1 MKKQK
6 RQERL
11 IGPKTVKRTDDWHY
25 HAAVRTVRF
34 SISCRL
40 MMFRRICPASESRK
54 IILKTDQ
61 KERVRKTMKGMKKT
75 CSKILSLVLTAA
87 VLATGL
93 PQIPAMEAQAA
104 STDALAVA
112 DSAKATGNVVEVS
125 FNGGELKGKITFLE
139 DGIFRY
145 NVDPSGEFSEYAA
158 KVYGEDV
165 QPAKIPQYPDSSDNY
180 SHPAAT
186 VSEAD
191 GSIVITS
198 GNTKIK
204 FEKATAKMSVEFNGK
219 TVMEESKALVFG
231 DQPTQSLVKHDG
243 ENFFGGGTQN
253 GRFIHTGEEI
263 KVECQSRWLD
273 GDVSSPSPFYYS
285 SNGYGVLRNTFFP
298 GAYDFGKTD
307 ASTVTAAH
315 VSKFRNKTDG
325 DFDAYYFL
333 SDGATYRE
341 VVQDILDEYY
351 HVTGNPALLP
361 EYAFYEGHLNALNRD
376 AWSETSGTKAWPIKG
391 SNPASGNETLTTY
404 YESGMAGGYVLP
416 EGAQAESLNGENEVL
431 TTGLD
436 KYPAGVTTPYKFSAS
451 GLMDQYLAMDMPI
464 GYFLPNDGYGTGYG
478 KNGYYMT
485 GGVNADGSS
494 SAERVAAIDA
504 NVQNLKKFTE
514 YAQSRGLET
523 GLWTQSDLVP
533 DSNPNTA
540 WHILRDFKKEVEVG
554 GITTLKTDVA
564 WVGKGYDMAL
574 NSTKTGYDTVTGVGK
589 RPNIITCDGWAGT
602 QRFAAVWTGDQAGG
616 DWEYIRYHIPTYIGQ
631 SLSGN
636 PNTGSDVDGIHGGS
650 ALISTRDT
658 QWKVFSSI
666 MMNMDGWGLYS
677 KVSYAHGDPL
687 TGINRMYLKL
697 KAQLL
702 PYIYTSAAS
711 AANIDTGNDDTGL
724 PMTRAMFLEYPDDA
738 YAKTK
743 AMQYQYMYG
752 KNLLV
757 APVYTQTDKFNEE
770 TYDDVRNG
778 IYLPDEDQVWIDY
791 FTGKQ
796 YNGGQSLNNFDAPIW
811 KLPLFVKNGAI
822 IPMWQENNNPKGI
835 DKSNRIA
842 EFWPAGTTEYTLYE
856 DDGKT
861 VTNTTE
867 EVEGYG
873 VVGNID
879 YGPHVSTKYTS
890 VVEGTTATLTAEKS
904 TGTYNGYD
912 QNKNTTFVVNVS
924 KEPANVTAK
933 NGNTTLTKVE
943 KDSKDAVLSAEL
955 NAGEFAYYY
964 DAAPAIETYA
974 KEGETVFAEMM
985 ADKVSS
991 PKLYVKFAETD
1002 SQANAQVLTIEGFE
1016 NKDPDLTENK
1026 LNPDLAAPENLKD
1039 DEARKTPTSNTL
1051 TWDAV
1056 TGATSYEILVDGVV
1070 NSVGDKLEF
1079 THTDQAYHSTHTYQ
1093 VRARNEQGYS
1103 EWSEEIEATTALDP
1117 WRNVPTPESI
1127 TWTGG
1132 DNWGALDNLT
1142 NHNFGDMF
1150 HSTGDVVT
1158 DAVPMIFDYGKAY
1171 KLDKL
1176 EYYARNDNYG
1186 NGTVNQLDVYTS
1198 LDGVNWTKQHDGAS
1212 DPWSYNPAGT
1222 IEENIKTINFG
1233 GVGARYVKLVV
1244 TKSAGNFFSAAEIAI
1259 YKQDGTNGFAVG
1271 SVWGT
1276 EEVTENDY
1284 NNMLQY
1290 LALSEADTDFAGQV
1304 KAHNVDINNNN
1315 VYEVY
1320 DYAFTMFKMNG
1331 GTEKTGKV
1339 SGNIILL
1346 PSATEVKAGETFNV
1360 DVYANNVKNLNAFGG
1375 VLGYNPDK
1383 LEYVSISADFD
1394 VSQMEN
1400 LTKNKIH
1407 NDGSADVN
1415 VAFANKGNQ
1424 ETYSGTGVIATITM
1438 KAKEDVT
1445 ISNDVMDLSQAML
1458 IGPEYD
1464 LIVSENS
1471 AEPTFPDITTGESEN
1486 YIYGTDFNMTITNDE
1501 LPDDDGTNV
1510 EKLIQNSKYD
1520 GLFDKAF
1527 GRDFEFKWDV
1537 ESNYKPVTEKVSP
1550 VTMPL
1555 TLHMALN
1562 EEKAVES
1569 VKVYNANKANGYL
1582 TDATVVF
1589 TYNDDSVSDPINV
1602 ALTDLADGEDVLE
1615 FANSSDLTVKNIDI
1629 TFNKAMDYGTTESLI
1644 HLTLAEIEVMSEG
1657 SVLGQNAFALT
1668 MTNEYLTA
1676 DSEGTNVS
1684 KLIQSDSYDG
1694 LFDGNKGRDFEF
1706 KWSPDDEQWM
1716 IDVPTGE
1723 TALPSYIKVPVTL
1736 HANMTGAKAVETVTL
1751 YNANK
1756 GNGFAT
1762 SATAVFNYED
1772 GTASEGETIDIP
1784 WDTAQGNEA
1793 FTFTNPDISKKVTRV
1808 DLTVNTVTKSG
1819 GAEVDNMLT
1828 LAELELASPAT
1839 FVPVESIEAAPENE
1853 TELFVGSMADVNAVL
1868 TPEDASNPYFIAS
1881 SSDETIVRIVTLTD
1895 ENGLPIYKAY
1905 AVGKGEATIT
1915 LTTLESKD
1923 DETPVTATYKL
1934 TVKAGADKTELVKMI
1949 EECTSINKSFYTEE
1963 SAKALQDAIDAA
1975 NAVKGDDKATKEQVT
1990 QAINAMKAAKE
2001 GLVEA
2006 PVTEITIGNGKENF
2020 TVDALY
2026 SEENYSEYLID
2037 GDDATRWESPYYGA
2051 DKGLPKNLDFDLGE
2065 AYDLDKVEIVK
2076 YMEQMNGRVTKYEV
2090 LVSTDGGNNYV
2101 SMGVKETDKA
2111 EEVSGI
2117 RFAVK
2122 GVTNVRV
2129 ILHEA
2134 LNSDGSE
2141 GADYADLTEVKFY
2154 GTKSGESV
2162 DKTALEKVINQY
2174 KDLTQDKWTDE
2185 TWKAFTDAL
2194 AVAQAVFEAEDAT
2207 QAEVDAALNA
2217 LTTAHGN
2224 LTEADEP
2231 GPGPDEP
2238 SVNKDALNQAI
2249 KVNAGK
2255 NEKDYTAES
2264 WAAFQTAYA
2273 KAQKVA
2279 ADSKATELDVSVALR
2294 ELEQAAA
2301 ALQKAPE
2308 IINPPTNNSG
2318 SSSSSSSS
2326 TGNSAT
2332 GSTGSNAAGG
2342 SGTAANGGN
2351 ASTGDSAQP
2360 LIYLVLIAA
2369 AVAGFV
2375 FFRKKKA
2382 E

>member
-1 MKKQK
+1 
-6 RQERL
+6 
-11 IGPKTVKRTDDWHY
+11 
-25 HAAVRTVRF
+25 
-34 SISCRL
+34 
-40 MMFRRICPASESRK
+40 
-54 IILKTDQ
+54 
-61 KERVRKTMKGMKKT
+61 MKGMKKT

-104 STDALAVA
+104 STDALTTA
-112 DSAKATGNVVEVS
+112 DSAKATDNVVEVT
-125 FNGGELKGKITFLE
+125 FNGGALKGKITFLE

-158 KVYGEDV
+158 KVWGEEE

-204 FEKATAKMSVEFNGK
+204 FDKATAKMSVEFNGK
-219 TVMEESKALVFG
+219 TVMEESQALVFG

-243 ENFFGGGTQN
+243 EDFFGGGTQN
-253 GRFIHTGEEI
+253 GRFIHTGETINIACE
-263 KVECQSRWLD
+263 SGWND
-273 GDVSSPSPFYYS
+273 GGVSSPSPFYYS

-298 GAYDFGKTD
+298 GSYDFGEAD
-307 ASTVTAAH
+307 AGTVTAAH

-333 SDGATYRE
+333 SDGATYRD
-341 VVQDILDEYY
+341 VVQEILDEYY
-351 HVTGNPALLP
+351 HVTGNPVLLP

-376 AWSETSGTKAWPIKG
+376 SWSETSGTKAWPIKG
-391 SNPASGNETLTTY
+391 SNPTKGNETLTNYRET
-404 YESGMAGGYVLP
+404 GMAAGYVLP
-416 EGAQAESLNGENEVL
+416 ENAQAESLNGENEVL
-431 TTGLD
+431 TTALD
-436 KYPAGVTTPYKFSAS
+436 KLPSSVTTPHKFSAS
-451 GLMDQYLAMDMPI
+451 GLIDQYLEMDMPI

-504 NVQNLKKFTE
+504 NVQNLRTFTE
-514 YAQSRGLET
+514 YAQSKGLET

-533 DSNPNTA
+533 DSDASTS
-540 WHILRDFKKEVEVG
+540 WHLLRDFKKEVEVG

-574 NSTKTGYDTVTGVGK
+574 NSTKTGYDTVSGVGK

-602 QRFAAVWTGDQAGG
+602 QRFAATWTGDQAGG
-616 DWEYIRYHIPTYIGQ
+616 NWEYIRFHIPSYIGE

-636 PNTGSDVDGIHGGS
+636 PNTGSDLDGIHGGS

-658 QWKVFSSI
+658 QWKVFSPI
-666 MMNMDGWGLYS
+666 VMNMDGWGLCS

-687 TGINRMYLKL
+687 TGINRMYLKM

-702 PYIYTSAAS
+702 PYLYTSAAS
-711 AANIDTGNDDTGL
+711 AANMDTGNDDTGL
-724 PMTRAMFLEYPDDA
+724 PMIRAMFLEYPDDA

-743 AMQYQYMYG
+743 NMQYQYMFG
-752 KNLLV
+752 KNILV
-757 APVYTQTDKFNEE
+757 APVYTQTDKFNED

-778 IYLPDEDQVWIDY
+778 IYLPDDNQVWIDY

-796 YNGGQSLNNFDAPIW
+796 YNGGQTLNNFDAPIW

-822 IPMWQENNNPKGI
+822 IPMWEENNNPKGI

-904 TGTYNGYD
+904 TGSYNGYN

-924 KEPANVTAK
+924 KEPTNVTAK

-943 KDSKDAVLSAEL
+943 KTSKEEVLGAEL

-974 KEGETVFAEMM
+974 KEGETEFAAMM

-991 PKLYVKFAETD
+991 PKLYVKFANTD
-1002 SQANAQVLTIEGFE
+1002 SQANAQVLTLEGFE
-1016 NKDPDLTENK
+1016 NKDPELTENK

-1051 TWDAV
+1051 TWDEV
-1056 TGATSYEILVDGVV
+1056 TDATSYDILVDGVV
-1070 NSVGDKLEF
+1070 NSVGDKPEF
-1079 THTDQAYHSTHTYQ
+1079 THTDLKYHSTHTYQ

-1132 DNWGALDNLT
+1132 DSWGDLENLT
-1142 NHNFGDMF
+1142 NHSFGDMF

-1186 NGTVNQLDVYTS
+1186 NGTVKQLDVYTS
-1198 LDGVNWTKQHDGAS
+1198 LDGVNWTKQHDGAE
-1212 DPWSYNPAGT
+1212 DPWSYNAAGT
-1222 IEENIKTINFG
+1222 IEENKKTIDLG

-1244 TKSAGNFFSAAEIAI
+1244 TKSSGNFFSAAEIAI
-1259 YKQDGTNGFAVG
+1259 YKKDGTNGFAVG
-1271 SVWGT
+1271 SVFGT

-1290 LALSEADTDFAGQV
+1290 LALSEADTDFDGQV

-1331 GTEKTGKV
+1331 GTEKTGPV

-1346 PSATEVKAGETFNV
+1346 PSATEVKAGETFTV

-1375 VLGYNPDK
+1375 VLGYNPEK
-1383 LEYVSISADFD
+1383 LEYVNISADFD

-1400 LTKNKIH
+1400 LTRNKIH

-1424 ETYSGTGVIATITM
+1424 QTYSGTGVIATITM

-1471 AEPTFPDITTGESEN
+1471 AEPTFPDISTGEGGN
-1486 YIYGTDFNMTITNDE
+1486 YTYGTDFTMTMTNDE

-1510 EKLIQNSKYD
+1510 EKMIQNGKYD
-1520 GLFDKAF
+1520 GLFNTTF

-1537 ESNYKPVTEKVSP
+1537 DSNKVPVTEKVSP
-1550 VTMPL
+1550 VTLPL

-1562 EEKAVES
+1562 EEKDVDS
-1569 VKVYNANKANGYL
+1569 VKVYNAGTPGNGYL
-1582 TDATVVF
+1582 TEASAVF
-1589 TYNDDSVSDPINV
+1589 TYADDTTQEVTLSDQG
-1602 ALTDLADGEDVLE
+1602 AAFE
-1615 FANSSDLTVKNIDI
+1615 FANPDTEGKLVKNIDV
-1629 TFNKAMDYGTTESLI
+1629 TFTKAVTGSNETLQM
-1644 HLTLAEIEVMSEG
+1644 LTLAEIEAMSGEAKLAQ
-1657 SVLGQNAFALT
+1657 SDFVLT
-1668 MTNEYLTA
+1668 MTNEYLTE
-1676 DSEGTNVS
+1676 DDGTNVT
-1684 KLIQSDSYDG
+1684 KLIQQNSYES
-1694 LFDGNKGRDFEF
+1694 LFNGEIGREFEL
-1706 KWSPDDEQWM
+1706 KWDPDADEWK

-1723 TALPSYIKVPVTL
+1723 MALPSYIKVPVTL
-1736 HANMTGAKAVETVTL
+1736 HANMAEAKAVEAVTVH
-1751 YNANK
+1751 NANK

-1762 SATAVFNYED
+1762 SVTAVFNYED
-1772 GTASEGETIDIP
+1772 GTASAGETLEVAFADANP
-1784 WDTAQGNEA
+1784 NEA
-1793 FTFTNPDISKKVTRV
+1793 FTFTNPDTSKKVTKV
-1808 DLTVNTVTKSG
+1808 DLTVNSVTNSK

-1828 LAELELASPAT
+1828 LAELEIKSLAT
-1839 FVPVESIEAAPENE
+1839 LVPVEKIEAAPENV
-1853 TELFVGSMADVNAVL
+1853 TELFMGGMADINAVL
-1868 TPEDASNPYFIAS
+1868 TPENATNPYFVAT
-1881 SSDETIVRIVTLTD
+1881 SSDDSIVKIVTLTD

-1905 AVGKGEATIT
+1905 AVGEGTATIT

-1923 DETPVTATYKL
+1923 SETPMTATYNV

-1975 NAVKGDDKATKEQVT
+1975 NAVKDDDEATKQQVA
-1990 QAINAMKAAKE
+1990 QAINAMKAAKD

-2006 PVTEITIGNGKENF
+2006 PVTEITIDNGKETF

-2026 SEENYSEYLID
+2026 SEENYSDYLID
-2037 GDDATRWESPYYGA
+2037 GDDSTRWESPYFGA
-2051 DKGLPKNLDFDLGE
+2051 DKGLPKNLDFDLGG

-2076 YMEQMNGRVTKYEV
+2076 YMAQMNGRVTKYEV
-2090 LVSTDGGNNYV
+2090 LVSTDNGANYV

-2129 ILHEA
+2129 VLHEA
-2134 LNSDGSE
+2134 LNSDGTE
-2141 GADYADLTEVKFY
+2141 GAEYADLTEVKFY
-2154 GTKSGESV
+2154 GTKSGETV
-2162 DKTALEKVINQY
+2162 DKTALGEVIDKC
-2174 KDLTQDKWTDE
+2174 KDLTQGNLPDDI
-2185 TWKAFTDAL
+2185 WKDFQEALDA
-2194 AVAQAVFEAEDAT
+2194 AQAVFDSDEAT
-2207 QAEVDAALNA
+2207 QEDVDLVAQALQEAYDA
-2217 LTTAHGN
+2217 LKSVTPPT
-2224 LTEADEP
+2224 
-2231 GPGPDEP
+2231 PDEP
-2238 SVNKDALNQAI
+2238 VNKDALNNAI
-2249 KVNAGK
+2249 KNHAGK

-2264 WAAFQTAYA
+2264 WKAFQNAYA

-2279 ADSKATELDVSVALR
+2279 ADNKATEADVAVALR

-2308 IINPPTNNSG
+2308 IINPPSGNTG
-2318 SSSSSSSS
+2318 SSSGSTS
-2326 TGNSAT
+2326 TGTT

-2342 SGTAANGGN
+2342 SGTAANGGT

-2360 LIYLVLIAA
+2360 LIYLVLIAV

-2375 FFRKKKA
+2375 FFKKKKA

>member
-1 MKKQK
+1 
-6 RQERL
+6 
-11 IGPKTVKRTDDWHY
+11 
-25 HAAVRTVRF
+25 
-34 SISCRL
+34 
-40 MMFRRICPASESRK
+40 
-54 IILKTDQ
+54 
-61 KERVRKTMKGMKKT
+61 MKGMKKT

-104 STDALAVA
+104 STDALTTA
-112 DSAKATGNVVEVS
+112 DSAKATDNVVEVS
-125 FNGGELKGKITFLE
+125 FNGGALKGKITFLE

-158 KVYGEDV
+158 KIYGEDV

-180 SHPAAT
+180 KHPAAT

-204 FEKATAKMSVEFNGK
+204 FDKATAKMSVEFKGK
-219 TVMEESKALVFG
+219 TVMEESTALVFG
-231 DQPTQSLVKHDG
+231 GQPTQSLVKHDG

-253 GRFIHTGEEI
+253 GRFIHTGETINIACE
-263 KVECQSRWLD
+263 SGWLD
-273 GDVSSPSPFYYS
+273 GGVSSPNPFYYS

-298 GAYDFGKTD
+298 GSYDFGKTD
-307 ASTVTAAH
+307 ASTVTATH
-315 VSKFRNKTDG
+315 VSKYNNKTDG

-333 SDGATYRE
+333 SDGATYTE

-351 HVTGNPALLP
+351 HVTGNPVLLP

-376 AWSETSGTKAWPIKG
+376 SWSETSGSKAWPIKG
-391 SNPASGNETLTTY
+391 SNPASGSETLTKY
-404 YESGMAGGYVLP
+404 YESGMAAGYVLP
-416 EGAQAESLNGENEVL
+416 EDAQAESLNGEDEVL
-431 TTGLD
+431 TTALD
-436 KYPAGVTTPYKFSAS
+436 KLHSSVTMPYKFSAR
-451 GLMDQYLAMDMPI
+451 GLIDQYQAMDMPI

-485 GGVNADGSS
+485 GGVNTDGSS

-504 NVQNLKKFTE
+504 NVENLRKFTE
-514 YAQSRGLET
+514 YAQSKGLET

-533 DSNPNTA
+533 DSSSKTS
-540 WHILRDFKKEVEVG
+540 WHLLRDFKKEVEVG

-564 WVGKGYDMAL
+564 WVGQGYDMAL
-574 NSTKTGYDTVTGVGK
+574 NSTKTGYDTVSAVGK
-589 RPNIITCDGWAGT
+589 RPNIITCDGWAAT
-602 QRFAAVWTGDQAGG
+602 QRFAATWTGDQAGG
-616 DWEYIRYHIPTYIGQ
+616 NWEYIRFHIPSYIGQ

-636 PNTGSDVDGIHGGS
+636 PNTGSDMDGIHGGS

-658 QWKVFSSI
+658 QWKVFSPI
-666 MMNMDGWGLYS
+666 MMNMDGWGSYS
-677 KVSYAHGDPL
+677 KVSYTFGDPL

-702 PYIYTSAAS
+702 PYLYTSAAS
-711 AANIDTGNDDTGL
+711 AANMDTGNNDTGL
-724 PMTRAMFLEYPDDA
+724 PMIRAMFLEFPDDA

-743 AMQYQYMYG
+743 DMQYQYMFG

-757 APVYTQTDKFNEE
+757 APVYTQTDKFNEK

-822 IPMWQENNNPKGI
+822 IPMWEENNNPKEI

-842 EFWPAGTTEYTLYE
+842 EFWPAGTTEYTLFE
-856 DDGKT
+856 DDGET

-873 VVGNID
+873 VVGNVD

-904 TGTYNGYD
+904 TGSYNGYD

-924 KEPANVTAK
+924 KEPTNVTAK
-933 NGNTTLTKVE
+933 NGNTALTKVA
-943 KDSKDAVLSAEL
+943 KDSKEAVLSAEL

-985 ADKVSS
+985 KDKVSS

-1002 SQANAQVLTIEGFE
+1002 SQANAQVLTLEGFE

-1026 LNPDLAAPENLKD
+1026 LNPDLAAPENLKE
-1039 DEARKTPTSNTL
+1039 DETRRTPTSNTL
-1051 TWDAV
+1051 TWDEV
-1056 TGATSYEILVDGVV
+1056 PGATSYDILADGVV
-1070 NSVGDKLEF
+1070 NSVGNKLEF
-1079 THTDQAYHSTHTYQ
+1079 THTDLKYHSTHTYQ
-1093 VRARNEQGYS
+1093 VRARNAEGYS

-1132 DNWGALDNLT
+1132 DSWGDLENLT
-1142 NHNFGDMF
+1142 NHEFGDMF
-1150 HSTGDVVT
+1150 HSTSDNVVK
-1158 DAVPMIFDYGKAY
+1158 DAIPMIFDYGKAY

-1186 NGTVNQLDVYTS
+1186 NGTVNELDVYTS

-1222 IEENIKTINFG
+1222 IEENIKTIDLG
-1233 GVGARYVKLVV
+1233 GVGARYVKMVV

-1271 SVWGT
+1271 SAWET
-1276 EEVTENDY
+1276 EEVTEADY

-1346 PSATEVKAGETFNV
+1346 PSATEVKAGETFTV
-1360 DVYANNVKNLNAFGG
+1360 DVYANDVKNLNAFGG

-1394 VSQMEN
+1394 VSQMKN

-1415 VAFANKGNQ
+1415 VAFANMGNQ

-1438 KAKEDVT
+1438 KATEDVT

-1471 AEPTFPDITTGESEN
+1471 AEPAFPDITTGESEN
-1486 YIYGTDFNMTITNDE
+1486 YIYGTDFTMTITNDE

-1510 EKLIQNSKYD
+1510 EKLIQQNNYN
-1520 GLFDKAF
+1520 GLFNKTF
-1527 GRDFEFKWDV
+1527 GRDFEFKWDIDGNKV
-1537 ESNYKPVTEKVSP
+1537 PVTEKVSP

-1562 EEKAVES
+1562 EEKAVDS
-1569 VKVYNANKANGYL
+1569 VKVYNANKGNGYL

-1589 TYNDDSVSDPINV
+1589 TYSDDSLSDPINV
-1602 ALTDLADGEDVLE
+1602 ALTDLADGGDILE
-1615 FANSSDLTVKNIDI
+1615 FANSSDLAVKNIDI
-1629 TFNKAMDYGTTESLI
+1629 TFNKAMDKGTTESLI
-1644 HLTLAEIEVMSEG
+1644 HLTLSEIEVISEEN
-1657 SVLGQNAFALT
+1657 VLGQDAFALT
-1668 MTNEYLTA
+1668 LTNEYLTA
-1676 DSEGTNVS
+1676 DGEGTNVS

-1694 LFDGNKGRDFEF
+1694 LFDGNKGDNSTYRDFEF
-1706 KWSPDDEQWM
+1706 KWFPDDEKWL
-1716 IDVPTGE
+1716 IDVETGE

-1772 GTASEGETIDIP
+1772 GTASAGKTIEIP
-1784 WDTAQGNEA
+1784 WNTAQGNEA
-1793 FTFTNPDISKKVTRV
+1793 FAFTNPDTSKKVTRV
-1808 DLTVNTVTKSG
+1808 DLTVNTVTKSD

-1828 LAELELASPAT
+1828 LAELELVSPAT
-1839 FVPVESIEAAPENE
+1839 FVPVEKIEAALENA
-1853 TELFVGSMADVNAVL
+1853 TELFVGSMADINAVM
-1868 TPEDASNPYFIAS
+1868 TPEDATNPYFIAS
-1881 SSDETIVRIVTLTD
+1881 SSDEAIVRIVTLTD

-1905 AVGKGEATIT
+1905 AVGEGTAKIT

-1923 DETPVTATYKL
+1923 DETPVAATYEV

-1949 EECTSINKSFYTEE
+1949 EECTGINKSFYTEE
-1963 SAKALQDAIDAA
+1963 TAKALQDAIDAA
-1975 NAVKGDDKATKEQVT
+1975 NVVKGDDEATKEQVKE
-1990 QAINAMKAAKE
+1990 AINALKAAKD

-2026 SEENYSEYLID
+2026 SEENYSKHLID
-2037 GDDATRWESPYYGA
+2037 GDDATRWESPYFGT

-2076 YMEQMNGRVTKYEV
+2076 YMAQMNGRVTKYEV
-2090 LVSTDGGNNYV
+2090 LVSTDGGDNYLP
-2101 SMGVKETDKA
+2101 MGVKETDKA

-2129 ILHEA
+2129 VIHEA

-2154 GTKSGESV
+2154 GTKSAEPV
-2162 DKTALEKVINQY
+2162 DKTALGEVIDKC
-2174 KDLTQDKWTDE
+2174 KDLTQGNLPDDIWKDFQEALDAAQVVFDSDE
-2185 TWKAFTDAL
+2185 ATQEDVNM
-2194 AVAQAVFEAEDAT
+2194 VAQALQEAYDALISVIPPTPED
-2207 QAEVDAALNA
+2207 
-2217 LTTAHGN
+2217 
-2224 LTEADEP
+2224 P
-2231 GPGPDEP
+2231 
-2238 SVNKDALNQAI
+2238 VNKDALNLAI
-2249 KVNAGK
+2249 KNNAGK
-2255 NEKDYTAES
+2255 SEKDYTAES
-2264 WAAFQTAYA
+2264 WKAFQDAYA
-2273 KAQKVA
+2273 KAQAVA
-2279 ADSKATELDVSVALR
+2279 KDENATQAEVNAALR
-2294 ELEQAAA
+2294 ALEQAAA
-2301 ALQKAPE
+2301 SLKKPVE
-2308 IINPPTNNSG
+2308 VVNPPASGSG
-2318 SSSSSSSS
+2318 SSSSSS
-2326 TGNSAT
+2326 
-2332 GSTGSNAAGG
+2332 GSNAAGG
-2342 SGTAANGGN
+2342 SGAAANGGN

-2360 LIYLVLIAA
+2360 LIYLALIAV
-2369 AVAGFV
+2369 AVIGFV
-2375 FFRKKKA
+2375 FFKKKKA

>member
-1 MKKQK
+1 
-6 RQERL
+6 
-11 IGPKTVKRTDDWHY
+11 
-25 HAAVRTVRF
+25 
-34 SISCRL
+34 
-40 MMFRRICPASESRK
+40 
-54 IILKTDQ
+54 
-61 KERVRKTMKGMKKT
+61 MKGMKKT

-104 STDALAVA
+104 STDALATA
-112 DSAKATGNVVEVS
+112 DGAKATDNVVEVS
-125 FNGGELKGKITFLE
+125 FNGGALKGKITFLE

-158 KVYGEDV
+158 KIYGEEE

-204 FEKATAKMSVEFNGK
+204 FDKATAKMSVEFKGK
-219 TVMEESKALVFG
+219 TVMEESEALVFG
-231 DQPTQSLVKHDG
+231 GEPTQSLVKHDG

-253 GRFIHTGEEI
+253 GRFIHTGEALNIACE
-263 KVECQSRWLD
+263 SGWLD
-273 GDVSSPSPFYYS
+273 GEVSSPNPFYYS

-298 GAYDFGKTD
+298 GSYDFGKTD
-307 ASTVTAAH
+307 ADTVTAAH
-315 VSKFRNKTDG
+315 VSKFKGKTDG

-333 SDGATYRE
+333 SDGATYRD
-341 VVQDILDEYY
+341 VVQEILDEYY
-351 HVTGNPALLP
+351 HVTGNPVLLP

-391 SNPASGNETLTTY
+391 SNPASGSATLTNY

-431 TTGLD
+431 TAPGD

-451 GLMDQYLAMDMPI
+451 GLIDQYLEMDMPI

-514 YAQSRGLET
+514 YAQSRGVET

-533 DSNPNTA
+533 DSNASTP

-564 WVGKGYDMAL
+564 WVGRGYDMAL
-574 NSTKTGYDTVTGVGK
+574 NSTKTGYDIVSGVGK

-602 QRFAAVWTGDQAGG
+602 QRFAATWTGDQAGG
-616 DWEYIRYHIPTYIGQ
+616 NWEYIRYHIPTYIGE

-636 PNTGSDVDGIHGGS
+636 PNTGSDMDGIHGGS

-658 QWKVFSSI
+658 QWKIFSPI
-666 MMNMDGWGLYS
+666 VMNMDGWGLCS
-677 KVSYAHGDPL
+677 KTSYAHGDPL
-687 TGINRMYLKL
+687 TGINRMYLKM

-702 PYIYTSAAS
+702 PYLYTSAAS
-711 AANIDTGNDDTGL
+711 AANMDTGNDDTGL
-724 PMTRAMFLEYPDDA
+724 PMIRAMFLEYPDDA

-743 AMQYQYMYG
+743 NMQYQYMFG

-757 APVYTQTDKFNEE
+757 APVYTQTDKFNED
-770 TYDDVRNG
+770 TYDDVRDG
-778 IYLPDEDQVWIDY
+778 IYLPDENQIWIDY

-796 YNGGQSLNNFDAPIW
+796 YNGGQSLNDFDAPIW

-822 IPMWQENNNPKGI
+822 IPMWEENNNPKGI

-873 VVGNID
+873 VVGNVD

-904 TGTYNGYD
+904 TGSYNGYN

-924 KEPANVTAK
+924 KEPTNVTAK

-943 KDSKDAVLSAEL
+943 KTSKEEVLGAEL

-964 DAAPAIETYA
+964 DEAPAIETYA

-1002 SQANAQVLTIEGFE
+1002 SQTNAQVLTLEGFE

-1051 TWDAV
+1051 TWDEV
-1056 TGATSYEILVDGVV
+1056 PDATSYDILVDGVV
-1070 NSVGDKLEF
+1070 NSVGNKLEF
-1079 THTDQAYHSTHTYQ
+1079 THSDQKYNSTHTYQ

-1103 EWSEEIEATTALDP
+1103 EWSEEIEATTSLDP

-1132 DNWGALDNLT
+1132 DQWGALENLT
-1142 NHNFGDMF
+1142 NHSFADMF

-1158 DAVPMIFDYGKAY
+1158 DAVPMIFDYGCAY

-1186 NGTVNQLDVYTS
+1186 NGTVKQLDVYTS
-1198 LDGVNWTKQHDGAS
+1198 LDGVNWIKQHDGAS
-1212 DPWSYNPAGT
+1212 DPWSYNKAGT
-1222 IEENIKTINFG
+1222 IEENKKTIDLG

-1244 TKSAGNFFSAAEIAI
+1244 KESSGSFFSAAEIAI

-1276 EEVTENDY
+1276 AEVTQNDY

-1290 LALSEADTDFAGQV
+1290 LALSEADTDFDGQV
-1304 KAHNVDINNNN
+1304 KAHNADINNNN

-1320 DYAFTMFKMNG
+1320 DYAFTAFKMNG
-1331 GTEKTGKV
+1331 GTEKTGPV

-1346 PSATEVKAGETFNV
+1346 PSAAEVKAGETFTV

-1394 VSQMEN
+1394 ISQMEN
-1400 LTKNKIH
+1400 LTKNKVH

-1415 VAFANKGNQ
+1415 VAFVNKGNQ

-1471 AEPTFPDITTGESEN
+1471 AQPSFPDISTGEGGN
-1486 YIYGTDFNMTITNDE
+1486 YTYGTDFTMTMTNDE

-1510 EKLIQNSKYD
+1510 EKLIQQKKYD
-1520 GLFDKAF
+1520 GLFNEAL
-1527 GRDFEFKWDV
+1527 GRDFEFKWDID
-1537 ESNYKPVTEKVSP
+1537 SNKVPVTEKVSP
-1550 VTMPL
+1550 VTLPL

-1562 EEKAVES
+1562 EAKAVDS
-1569 VKVYNANKANGYL
+1569 VTVYNAGTPSNGYL
-1582 TDATVVF
+1582 TEASAIF
-1589 TYNDDSVSDPINV
+1589 TYADDTTQEV
-1602 ALTDLADGEDVLE
+1602 ALSDQGAAFE
-1615 FANSSDLTVKNIDI
+1615 FANPDTEGKLVKNIDV
-1629 TFNKAMDYGTTESLI
+1629 TFTKAVAGSNENLQM
-1644 HLTLAEIEVMSEG
+1644 LTLAEIEAMSGETKLAQ
-1657 SVLGQNAFALT
+1657 SDFVLT
-1668 MTNEYLTA
+1668 MTNEYLTE
-1676 DSEGTNVS
+1676 DDGTNVT
-1684 KLIQSDSYDG
+1684 KLIQQNSYDS
-1694 LFDGNKGRDFEF
+1694 LFNGNTTGREFEL
-1706 KWSPDDEQWM
+1706 KWSPDAEEWL

-1723 TALPSYIKVPVTL
+1723 MALPSYIKVPVTL
-1736 HANMTGAKAVETVTL
+1736 HANMTEAKAVESVTL
-1751 YNANK
+1751 HNANK

-1762 SATAVFNYED
+1762 SVTAVFNYED
-1772 GTASEGETIDIP
+1772 GTASAGETLEVAFADANP
-1784 WDTAQGNEA
+1784 NEA
-1793 FTFTNPDISKKVTRV
+1793 FTFTNPDTSKKVTKV
-1808 DLTVNTVTKSG
+1808 DLTVNTVTKAS

-1828 LAELELASPAT
+1828 LAEFEIKSLAT
-1839 FVPVESIEAAPENE
+1839 LVPVEKIEAAPENV
-1853 TELFVGSMADVNAVL
+1853 TELFMGGMADINAVL
-1868 TPEDASNPYFIAS
+1868 TPENATNPYFVAT
-1881 SSDETIVRIVTLTD
+1881 SSDDSIVKIVTLTD

-1905 AVGKGEATIT
+1905 AVGEGTATIT

-1923 DETPVTATYKL
+1923 SETPVTATYTV
-1934 TVKAGADKTELVKMI
+1934 TVKAGADKTELVELIK
-1949 EECTSINKSFYTEE
+1949 ECSEINTTFCTEE
-1963 SAKALQDAIDAA
+1963 SVQALRDAIDAA
-1975 NAVKGDDKATKEQVT
+1975 NAVKDNDEATKQQVD
-1990 QAINAMKAAKE
+1990 QAINALKTAKA
-2001 GLVEA
+2001 GLEEA
-2006 PVTEITIGNGKENF
+2006 PVTEITLGNGKSEF
-2020 TVDALY
+2020 TVEAQDDGDNIAD
-2026 SEENYSEYLID
+2026 SLID
-2037 GDDATRWESPYYGA
+2037 GEEDVEQSSFWQSPYE
-2051 DKGLPKNLDFDLGE
+2051 DTDDLPQEIVLTLNGS
-2065 AYDLDKVEIVK
+2065 YDLDKVEIVK
-2076 YMEQMNGRVTKYEV
+2076 FMSVASNPYRYNGRVTEYEV
-2090 LVSTDGGNNYV
+2090 LLSTDGGASYS
-2101 SMGVKETDKA
+2101 SMGTKETDRDEA
-2111 EEVSGI
+2111 VSGI
-2117 RFAVK
+2117 RFETVK
-2122 GVTNVRV
+2122 GVTNVKVVVNKATNNTGIDPANYARLV
-2129 ILHEA
+2129 EIKLY
-2134 LNSDGSE
+2134 
-2141 GADYADLTEVKFY
+2141 GAKTLVQVNKAEL
-2154 GTKSGESV
+2154 
-2162 DKTALEKVINQY
+2162 DKLVNETY
-2174 KDLTQDKWTDE
+2174 KDLEQGNWNDE
-2185 TWKAFTDAL
+2185 TWKDFTDAL
-2194 AVAQAVFEAEDAT
+2194 DAAKAVLANDAAT
-2207 QAEVDAALNA
+2207 QKEVDDALNA
-2217 LTTAHGN
+2217 LTTAYGN
-2224 LTEADEP
+2224 LTEVEP
-2231 GPGPDEP
+2231 GPGPDKP
-2238 SVNKDALNQAI
+2238 SVNKDALNLAI

-2255 NEKDYTAES
+2255 SEKDYTAES

-2279 ADSKATELDVSVALR
+2279 ADNKATEEDVAVALR

-2308 IINPPTNNSG
+2308 IINPPSGNTG
-2318 SSSSSSSS
+2318 SSSGS
-2326 TGNSAT
+2326 TST

-2342 SGTAANGGN
+2342 SGTAATGGN

-2360 LIYLVLIAA
+2360 LLYLVLIAA